1 MDKSLIEKYKNEMLM
16 LNKRAAVKTAAV
28 NTPQHGYYEEGKSD
42 IPDDTSDENGR
53 LIAMVTYTDRIYPV
67 KNAEVTV
74 FTGSPENMQVVG
86 TAVTDESGKTGK
98 FELAAPPRSLSQQSG
113 SAAVPYA
120 LYNMR
125 IKADGFLENI
135 HLNIPVFRGV
145 TSVQRSDLTPIS
157 VAGGRTAPIT
167 FNEFTSYEL

>member
-1 MDKSLIEKYKNEMLM
+1 MDKSIIEKYKNEML
-16 LNKRAAVKTAAV
+16 NIRKRAMPANGA
-28 NTPQHGYYEEGKSD
+28 QQGYYEEGKPN
-42 IPDDTSDENGR
+42 IPDDASDENGR

-67 KNAEVTV
+67 KKAKVTV
-74 FTGSPENMQVVG
+74 FTGSPDNMEIVDSG
-86 TAVTDESGKTGK
+86 ITDESGKTEA

-113 SAAVPYA
+113 PAALPYA

-125 IKADGFLENI
+125 VQAEGFLDNI

-157 VAGGRTAPIT
+157 VAGGRTAPII
-167 FNEFTSYEL
+167 FNEFSSYEL

>member
-16 LNKRAAVKTAAV
+16 LKKKADFKAAAV
-28 NTPQHGYYEEGKSD
+28 NTPQQGYYEEGRRD
-42 IPDDTSDENGR
+42 IPDDASDENGR

-67 KNAEVTV
+67 KNARVTV
-74 FTGSPENMQVVG
+74 FTGSPENMQIVG

-98 FELAAPPRSLSQQSG
+98 FELPAPLRSLSQQSDP
-113 SAAVPYA
+113 SALPYA
-120 LYNMR
+120 LYNMMVQS
-125 IKADGFLENI
+125 DGFLDNI

-157 VAGGRTAPIT
+157 VAGGRTEPII
-167 FNEFTSYEL
+167 FNEFSSYEL